1 MKFNNK
7 VAIAAVG
14 AAVFSGLG
22 AYLYVNNATAGENP
36 VATQTASPAS
46 AAPVRSVPRHPGVF
60 AAGAADQAVYTPTCP
75 AYVFDMD
82 ATAIQESRSR
92 AFVEQQ
98 AAKFR
103 TVREAMDA
111 YEDCLTENARVD
123 IDIIRDKVSAYISD
137 SASSEVAN
145 FNSLNSAAST
155 NVARIRSKGN
165 KKVGPKGETV
175 VSTYVKPEGRK
186 IGSVAAGPLTTF
198 TYMNAC
204 PAFMGEIT
212 LDDFNTETNINRFN
226 ALLNYLNGMPAKI
239 DEVRV
244 CRNDNAQKDYDAL
257 QERVQSGVNAV
268 FVPVKTNFER
278 QYQLVNAQL
287 NLHRE
292 PGGLLAAPASS
303 RSAPPSKTKKKR

>member
-7 VAIAAVG
+7 VAIAAIG
-14 AAVFSGLG
+14 AVVFSSFG
-22 AYLYVNNATAGENP
+22 AYLYSNNATAAENTTNAQP
-36 VATQTASPAS
+36 ATGNTAPA
-46 AAPVRSVPRHPGVF
+46 RTVPRHPGVF

-103 TVREAMDA
+103 TIREGMDS

-123 IDIIRDKVSAYISD
+123 IDIIRDKVSSYISD
-137 SASSEVAN
+137 TAAVEVAN
-145 FNSLNSAAST
+145 FTSLNGAATT

-186 IGSVAAGPLTTF
+186 VGTVAAGPLTTF
-198 TYMNAC
+198 TYNNAC

-212 LDDFNTETNINRFN
+212 TDDFNTETNINRYN
-226 ALLNYLNGMPAKI
+226 ALLNYLSAMPAKI
-239 DEVRV
+239 DEVRA
-244 CRNDNAQKDYDAL
+244 CRNDNAQKDYDDL
-257 QERVQSGVNAV
+257 QNRVQDGVNAV
-268 FVPVKTNFER
+268 FIPIKSNFER

-292 PGGLLAAPASS
+292 PGGLLAAPATS
-303 RSAPPSKTKKKR
+303 RTAPPSKAKKKR